1 MNTFNLLS
9 SGEKKIRRIA
19 ILFGLL
25 AVVCL
30 TVAFFKVWFIAL
42 LSLVFHPSGI
52 GIIALSVIA
61 MISLVIIAKS
71 YRS

>member
-1 MNTFNLLS
+1 MESWIVLS
-9 SGEKKIRRIA
+9 SGEKIRRIA

-52 GIIALSVIA
+52 GIIALNAIA
-61 MISLVIIAKS
+61 MISFVIIAKS